1 MVSNLYDLNIVNKTF
16 NKIPVNLK
24 LEGLE
29 GELKLVGNDL
39 VIEPQGNIDAKF
51 LILLPKN
58 ELTKM
63 STPINLG
70 VYSGEKLIERVT
82 TSFLAPMKKKLN
94 EDEKD

>member
-24 LEGLE
+24 LEGLQ

-39 VIEPQGNIDAKF
+39 VIQPQGNIDAKF

-70 VYSGEKLIERVT
+70 VYSGDKLIERVT
-82 TSFLAPMKKKLN
+82 TSFLAPIKKI
-94 EDEKD
+94 